1 MRQSVAAVEANWKK
15 YTSGEPLEYSFLD
28 QDVDNLFRE
37 EQRLST
43 LFSVLTTLAIF
54 IACLGL
60 FALVAFTAEQR
71 TKEIG
76 IRKSMGATVGNIA
89 LLLPKEF
96 TVLVFISV
104 GLASVPAYFL
114 LIDWLSDFAYCTDL
128 SWLVFVVSGVA
139 AMVIAWVT
147 VAYQALKA
155 AMAKPVNSLRYE

>member
-15 YTSGEPLEYSFLD
+15 YASGEPLEYSFLD
-28 QDVDNLFRE
+28 QDFDNLFRE
-37 EQRLST
+37 EQCLGT

-60 FALVAFTAEQR
+60 FALAAFTAEQR

-89 LLLPKEF
+89 LLLSKEF

-114 LIDWLSDFAYCTDL
+114 LTDWLSDFAYRTDL

-155 AMAKPVNSLRYE
+155 AIAKPVNSLRYE